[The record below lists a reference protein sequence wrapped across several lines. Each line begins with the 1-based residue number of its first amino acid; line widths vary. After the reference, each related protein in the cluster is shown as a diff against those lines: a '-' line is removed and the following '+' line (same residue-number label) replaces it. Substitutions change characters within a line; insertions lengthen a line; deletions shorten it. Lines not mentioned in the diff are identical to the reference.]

1 VLELQA
7 ITDELKL
14 ETLVFVKC
22 FSCGSKMLAA
32 MENACE

>member
-7 ITDELKL
+7 ITDELKP

-32 MENACE
+32 MENASE